1 MRLVRNVWTRGGVD
15 ARVKA
20 VKYMWALF
28 ACNDLLFRRFGVG
41 RSGDCEVC
49 HGRRETAWHVM
60 GTCDDEQ
67 AARVRVRWAERM
79 WSEVQKEVMR
89 PKQALDMGVA
99 LAVKRLWSV
108 EGKGDYLRSW
118 AVGSAEAVAGHGLDG
133 RMAEM
138 LQEVAKAGSWATWM
152 GVFQPGWMKL
162 LKAGGMGH
170 SRARKLTTRLSNVIA
185 ECRTELARLRNAR
198 ARKSREEDRAEKERL
213 LDERIRELHARD
225 GGAAYALNCGTKNRR
240 SQLWAV
246 TKLDLAGYSQII
258 PGRRQ
263 NRPKIRS

>member
-1 MRLVRNVWTRGGVD
+1 MFSPPLVRNVWTRGGVD

-41 RSGDCEVC
+41 RSGDGGVC
-49 HGRRETAWHVM
+49 HGRRETAWHVR

-89 PKQALDMGVA
+89 PKQALDIGVA

-118 AVGSAEAVAGHGLDG
+118 AVLGSAEAVAGHGLDG
-133 RMAEM
+133 HATTSVRSIATSKPITSSTAAASSSACPSSKPHLLWLIN
-138 LQEVAKAGSWATWM
+138 LQ
-152 GVFQPGWMKL
+152 QPP
-162 LKAGGMGH
+162 
-170 SRARKLTTRLSNVIA
+170 LT
-185 ECRTELARLRNAR
+185 
-198 ARKSREEDRAEKERL
+198 
-213 LDERIRELHARD
+213 
-225 GGAAYALNCGTKNRR
+225 GA
-240 SQLWAV
+240 S
-246 TKLDLAGYSQII
+246 
-258 PGRRQ
+258 
-263 NRPKIRS
+263 